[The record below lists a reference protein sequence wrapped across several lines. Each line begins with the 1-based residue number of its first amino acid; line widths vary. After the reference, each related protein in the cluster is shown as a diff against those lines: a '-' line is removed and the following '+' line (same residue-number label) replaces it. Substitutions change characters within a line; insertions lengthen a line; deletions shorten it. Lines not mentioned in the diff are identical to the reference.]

1 MPETAPTSAWLP
13 RCLFW
18 LALAGSALLAMLLFL
33 TPLLHRE
40 GTPTD
45 ERSRVLALF
54 AQDASVRR
62 TAFASA
68 VGLTVTA
75 FVFFRP
81 NASVLGRKSAKK
93 PPGDTMAGA

>member
-54 AQDASVRR
+54 AQDAVVRR

-81 NASVLGRKSAKK
+81 AGRSATRKSSK
-93 PPGDTMAGA
+93 PPPPAMMGA